1 MSFIRLF
8 VFPLLAVLQLLL
20 SLTMWVVIIQALI
33 SWVEP
38 NPYNP
43 IVRTLRFITD
53 PMLRPFRRLQWKLF
67 HRTIP
72 VDLSPIFVILLIWA
86 LKVFLS
92 QLRFVL
98 LT

>member
-1 MSFIRLF
+1 MRFVQLF
-8 VFPLLAVLQLLL
+8 VFPLIAVLQLVL

-43 IVRTLRFITD
+43 IVKTLRLVTD
-53 PMLRPFRRLQWKLF
+53 PILRPFRRLQWKLF
-67 HRTIP
+67 RRSMA
-72 VDLSPIFVILLIWA
+72 VDLSPLFVILLIWG
-86 LKVFLS
+86 LKVFLA

-98 LT
+98 LY